1 MPRLILLRHGQSVWN
16 EAGLFTG
23 WTDVPL
29 TLKGEAEALEA
40 GMSLCKTGC
49 LPDIVYTSF
58 LRRSISTAHIAL
70 DQAGRHW
77 IPVVRSWRLN
87 ERHYGAL
94 QGMNKATAVEQFGVE
109 QVALWRRSW
118 EVTPPA
124 AGGQPESGAQAR
136 YLTVGVQ
143 EPNSESLKDVS
154 QRLLPLWSDDIVP
167 VLRSGKT
174 VLIAAHGNSLRALM
188 KLLEDIS
195 DRDIASV
202 EVPTGVP
209 IIYDIDEE
217 MKATSCSTE
226 RTASLRTADVEM
238 ARGTLSCRLCD
249 WQL

>member
-16 EAGLFTG
+16 EAGVFTG

-40 GMSLCKTGC
+40 GMLLCETDC

-58 LRRSISTAHIAL
+58 LRRSISTAHLAL
-70 DQAGRHW
+70 NRAGRHW
-77 IPVVRSWRLN
+77 IPVIRSWRLN

-124 AGGQPESGAQAR
+124 GEQPESEAQAR

-143 EPNSESLKDVS
+143 EPKAESLKDVS

-167 VLRSGKT
+167 VLRSGRT

-188 KLLEDIS
+188 KSLEDIS
-195 DRDIASV
+195 DTDIASV
-202 EVPTGVP
+202 DIPTGVP
-209 IIYDIDEE
+209 IIYDFDEE
-217 MKATSCSTE
+217 MKATRCSTE
-226 RTASLRTADVEM
+226 RAASLRTADIEM
-238 ARGTLSCRLCD
+238 ERGASDRRLGG

>member
-29 TLKGEAEALEA
+29 TLKGEAEALKA
-40 GMSLCKTGC
+40 GMSLCETDC

-58 LRRSISTAHIAL
+58 LRRSISTAHLAL
-70 DQAGRHW
+70 DRAGRHW

-118 EVTPPA
+118 EVIPPA
-124 AGGQPESGAQAR
+124 AGGQPEGGTQAR

-143 EPNSESLKDVS
+143 EPKAESLKDVS
-154 QRLLPLWSDDIVP
+154 QRLLPLWSEDIIP

-202 EVPTGVP
+202 DIPTGVP
-209 IIYDIDEE
+209 TIYDIDKE
-217 MKATSCSTE
+217 MKATRCSTE
-226 RTASLRTADVEM
+226 RAASLRTADIETE
-238 ARGTLSCRLCD
+238 RGTLNRRLGG
-249 WQL
+249 W